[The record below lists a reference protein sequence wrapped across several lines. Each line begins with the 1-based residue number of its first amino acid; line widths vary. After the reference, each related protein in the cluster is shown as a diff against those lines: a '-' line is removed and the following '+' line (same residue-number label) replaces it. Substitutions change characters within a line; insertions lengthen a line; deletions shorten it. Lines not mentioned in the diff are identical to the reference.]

1 MTTLLTENILK
12 FKTQLFLSEHNIYS
26 RYTSQ
31 TLKSEIKKKMFKSN
45 QKMFIQEKIL
55 NINENFVL
63 FCFVFW
69 HFNLR
74 LSQKSTPHSH
84 EKGYTCLEL
93 IESHITSVLSL
104 YDPTWSSQDKSHS
117 QGITAV
123 RPDSKISSR
132 GKTVSSGTENNQLQ
146 LFNTEVTWGIILV
159 WTNNT
164 RVKKVS
170 VISREQ
176 EV

>member
-63 FCFVFW
+63 FCFVF
-69 HFNLR
+69 
-74 LSQKSTPHSH
+74 
-84 EKGYTCLEL
+84 
-93 IESHITSVLSL
+93 
-104 YDPTWSSQDKSHS
+104 
-117 QGITAV
+117 
-123 RPDSKISSR
+123 
-132 GKTVSSGTENNQLQ
+132 
-146 LFNTEVTWGIILV
+146 
-159 WTNNT
+159 
-164 RVKKVS
+164 
-170 VISREQ
+170 
-176 EV
+176 